1 MNVNGIGTAG
11 YQAWQGTR
19 KAQQN
24 AVKRSFAEQVNNVAD
39 TPKVYNI
46 FTDEDMLWTGGNGTG
61 LSYYLKYAEDS
72 TEDDPTIIA
81 KGVDE
86 NGNEFEK
93 TIHINEINPKSATV
107 VEMRALE
114 AHMGVKKL
122 GGFTSLP
129 MEAGAM
135 GLNDRTDF
143 MEMFQKQIGDMM
155 VLVYKCGQKKLNNL
169 YYQVKEQRRRSTWRK
184 TKNLTLRNLN
194 NRLWICIMPEEPRI
208 HNWNVN
214 MA

>member
-24 AVKRSFAEQVNNVAD
+24 AVKRSFAEQVSNVAG

-93 TIHINEINPKSATV
+93 TI
-107 VEMRALE
+107 L
-114 AHMGVKKL
+114 
-122 GGFTSLP
+122 
-129 MEAGAM
+129 
-135 GLNDRTDF
+135 
-143 MEMFQKQIGDMM
+143 
-155 VLVYKCGQKKLNNL
+155 
-169 YYQVKEQRRRSTWRK
+169 
-184 TKNLTLRNLN
+184 
-194 NRLWICIMPEEPRI
+194 
-208 HNWNVN
+208 
-214 MA
+214 